1 VKTLILLAIFGL
13 AIAACASGGSSP
25 QLASPQANL
34 TDVSRTETADQID
47 DQAGNQTNDQV
58 DNQVSEPSAAA
69 ADDDDGIICRKEAVT
84 GTYRRVRV
92 CTTREQREAS
102 RESARE
108 LLRDVS
114 RSAAPVSSEGQG
126 G

>member
-1 VKTLILLAIFGL
+1 MKILILLAIFGL
-13 AIAACASGGSSP
+13 AVAACASGGSSP
-25 QLASPQANL
+25 RLASPQANL
-34 TDVSRTETADQID
+34 TDVSRTETADRID

-58 DNQVSEPSAAA
+58 DNQVSVPST
-69 ADDDDGIICRKEAVT
+69 DDDDGIICRKEAVT

>member
-1 VKTLILLAIFGL
+1 MKTPILLAIFGL
-13 AIAACASGGSSP
+13 AVAACASGGSSP

-58 DNQVSEPSAAA
+58 DNQVSEPSAA